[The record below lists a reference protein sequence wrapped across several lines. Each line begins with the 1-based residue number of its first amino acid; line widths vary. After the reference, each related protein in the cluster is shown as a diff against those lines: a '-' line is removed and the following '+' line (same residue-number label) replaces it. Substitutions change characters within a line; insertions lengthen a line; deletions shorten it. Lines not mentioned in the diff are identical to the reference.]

1 MRLFIFNNGKLKHV
15 LSQIYTEQDTLYE
28 VFKDDLKRLVKDLD
42 RVATERREGLW
53 APAILSCKNMKF
65 VDSKGKFRDW
75 DKENQQTQGGIDS
88 KYNNAPNAFDFYL
101 DRGTG
106 WIGLAKN
113 YSIINEINNSGKI
126 EDKNKSLTSDVGYP
140 WNNYKNTQLWGL
152 FSTKGF
158 SEEIAKLE
166 KGGKSI
172 IPPSVGGFYTED
184 SAMTKNNFEM
194 MLCITNK
201 LAATIKAIVNVEWPA
216 VAYDNAVFALYSMD
230 RSSNASNNAKL
241 AYEGLIKNLSD
252 HNGDFGSPPKKES
265 IGKTRYLDKLKA
277 VENLLVVSYRQMRM
291 MTKSYHFDSSS
302 LDLAWYQKFY
312 SGILW
317 TIESLLGVVASI
329 VGSVSASG
337 VTKLGAAGI
346 NVAGGAVGKELLS
359 AIALYVGDAR
369 QKYERGGQKQD
380 VNIVLDK
387 MMDTLLITYTTF
399 ELFLMTWGLE
409 KHIVGA
415 TEDKMQKKLT
425 KVRLLLE
432 AKVRNKTLDEND
444 PLLAQLQ

>member
-15 LSQIYTEQDTLYE
+15 LSQAYKEQGTLYE
-28 VFKDDLKRLVKDLD
+28 VFEGDLERLVKGLGG
-42 RVATERREGLW
+42 VATERREGLW
-53 APAILSCKNMKF
+53 APALLSCKNMKF
-65 VDSKGKFRDW
+65 DKSKNNFRDW
-75 DKENQQTQGGIDS
+75 DKENKRTQGGIDS

-113 YSIINEINNSGKI
+113 YSIINEINNSGEIK
-126 EDKNKSLTSDVGYP
+126 DKNKSLTSDEDYL
-140 WNNYKNTQLWGL
+140 WNNYRKSKLWGL
-152 FSTKGF
+152 FSTEGF
-158 SEEIAKLE
+158 SEEIVKLKE
-166 KGGKSI
+166 GGKSI

-184 SAMTKNNFEM
+184 SAMTKDNFEM

-216 VAYDNAVFALYSMD
+216 IAYDNGVFTVYSAD
-230 RSSNASNNAKL
+230 RNEKADKNAKL

-252 HNGDFGSPPKKES
+252 HNGAFGAPTEKS

-317 TIESLLGVVASI
+317 TLESLLGVVASI

-337 VTKLGAAGI
+337 VTKLGTAGI

-432 AKVRNKTLDEND
+432 AKVRNKTMDEND

>member
-28 VFKDDLKRLVKDLD
+28 VFKEDLEKLVKDPD
-42 RVATERREGLW
+42 GVATERREGLW
-53 APAILSCKNMKF
+53 APALLSCKNMKF
-65 VDSKGKFRDW
+65 DKSKSNFRDW
-75 DKENQQTQGGIDS
+75 DKKNQQTQGGIDS

-113 YSIINEINNSGKI
+113 YSIINEINDNGKI

-140 WNNYKNTQLWGL
+140 WNNYRKSELWGL

-166 KGGKSI
+166 KGDKSI

-216 VAYDNAVFALYSMD
+216 IAYDNSVFALYTMGGY
-230 RSSNASNNAKL
+230 SNANKKARL
-241 AYEGLIKNLSD
+241 AYEGLIINLSNK
-252 HNGDFGSPPKKES
+252 NGAFGTPTEES

-317 TIESLLGVVASI
+317 TLESLLGVVASI

-444 PLLAQLQ
+444 PLLTQLQ